1 MFNKDFVM
9 KPIYLILPMLL
20 FTGCAQMAK
29 IPSVVVLPG
38 NDKPKQMDRTEVI
51 MAARECVNARMKP
64 IIQRVA
70 QPTDHGTIIVPV
82 AVQCDVYEATFK

>member
-1 MFNKDFVM
+1 M
-9 KPIYLILPMLL
+9 KSVYLIVPLL
-20 FTGCAQMAK
+20 LLTGCHGLSK

-38 NDKPKQMDRTEVI
+38 NDKVKQMDRTEVI

-64 IIQRVA
+64 IIQRVP

-82 AVQCDVYEATFK
+82 AVQCDVYEATLK

>member
-1 MFNKDFVM
+1 MIM
-9 KPIYLILPMLL
+9 KPVYLIVPLMLL
-20 FTGCAQMAK
+20 TACSGMSK

-38 NDKPKQMDRTEVI
+38 NDKVKQMDRTEVI

-64 IIQRVA
+64 IIQRVP

-82 AVQCDVYEATFK
+82 AVQCDVYEPTLK

>member
-1 MFNKDFVM
+1 V
-9 KPIYLILPMLL
+9 YLNLPLFLL
-20 FTGCAQMAK
+20 TGCHGLSK
-29 IPSVVVLPG
+29 IPSVIVLPG
-38 NDKPKQMDRTEVI
+38 GDKVKQMDRTEVI

-64 IIQRVA
+64 IIQRVP

>member
-1 MFNKDFVM
+1 M
-9 KPIYLILPMLL
+9 KSLLIVPIILL
-20 FTGCAQMAK
+20 TACAGASK
-29 IPSVVVLPG
+29 IPSVVILPG

-64 IIQRVA
+64 VIQKVA

-82 AVQCDVYEATFK
+82 AVQCDVYEQTLK

>member
-1 MFNKDFVM
+1 M
-9 KPIYLILPMLL
+9 KSLLIVPIMLL
-20 FTGCAQMAK
+20 TACAGVSK

-64 IIQRVA
+64 VIQKVA

-82 AVQCDVYEATFK
+82 AVQCDVYESTLK

>member
-1 MFNKDFVM
+1 M
-9 KPIYLILPMLL
+9 KSLLIVPIVLL
-20 FTGCAQMAK
+20 TACSGMSK

-64 IIQRVA
+64 VIQKVA

-82 AVQCDVYEATFK
+82 AVQCDVYESTLK

>member
-1 MFNKDFVM
+1 M
-9 KPIYLILPMLL
+9 KSLLIVPIMLL
-20 FTGCAQMAK
+20 TTCAGVSK

-64 IIQRVA
+64 VIQKVA

-82 AVQCDVYEATFK
+82 AVQCDVYESTLK

>member
-1 MFNKDFVM
+1 M
-9 KPIYLILPMLL
+9 KPVYLIIPLILL
-20 FTGCAQMAK
+20 TGCAGMSK

-64 IIQRVA
+64 VIQKVA

-82 AVQCDVYEATFK
+82 AVQCDVYESTLK

>member
-1 MFNKDFVM
+1 M
-9 KPIYLILPMLL
+9 KPVYLILPLFLL
-20 FTGCAQMAK
+20 TGCHGLSK
-29 IPSVVVLPG
+29 IPSVIVLPG
-38 NDKPKQMDRTEVI
+38 SDKVKQMDRTEVI

-64 IIQRVA
+64 IIQRVP

>member
-1 MFNKDFVM
+1 M
-9 KPIYLILPMLL
+9 KSLLIVPIMLL
-20 FTGCAQMAK
+20 TACSGMSK

-38 NDKPKQMDRTEVI
+38 NEKPKQMDRTEVI

-64 IIQRVA
+64 VIQKVA

-82 AVQCDVYEATFK
+82 AVQCDVYESTLK

>member
-1 MFNKDFVM
+1 M
-9 KPIYLILPMLL
+9 KALYIIPLVLL
-20 FTGCAQMAK
+20 TGCAGMSK

-38 NDKPKQMDRTEVI
+38 SEKPKQMDRTEVI

-64 IIQRVA
+64 VIQRLP

-82 AVQCDVYEATFK
+82 AVQCDVYESTLK

>member
-1 MFNKDFVM
+1 M
-9 KPIYLILPMLL
+9 KSVYLILPILL
-20 FTGCAQMAK
+20 LTGCAGLSK

-38 NDKPKQMDRTEVI
+38 NDKVKQMDRTEVI

-64 IIQRVA
+64 IIQRVP

-82 AVQCDVYEATFK
+82 AVQCDVYEPTLK

>member
-1 MFNKDFVM
+1 M
-9 KPIYLILPMLL
+9 KPVYLIIPLILL
-20 FTGCAQMAK
+20 TGCAGVSK

-64 IIQRVA
+64 VIQKVA

-82 AVQCDVYEATFK
+82 AVQCDVYESTLK

>member
-1 MFNKDFVM
+1 M
-9 KPIYLILPMLL
+9 KLFYLILPLALL
-20 FTGCAQMAK
+20 TGCAGMAK

-64 IIQRVA
+64 VIQKVA

-82 AVQCDVYEATFK
+82 AVQCDVYEATLK

>member
-1 MFNKDFVM
+1 M
-9 KPIYLILPMLL
+9 KLLCLIAPLVLL
-20 FTGCAQMAK
+20 TACGATK

-64 IIQRVA
+64 VIQKVA

-82 AVQCDVYEATFK
+82 AVQCDVYESTLK

>member
-1 MFNKDFVM
+1 M
-9 KPIYLILPMLL
+9 KSVYLIVPLL
-20 FTGCAQMAK
+20 LLTGCAGMAK

-38 NDKPKQMDRTEVI
+38 GDKVKQMDRTEVI

-64 IIQRVA
+64 IIQRVP

-82 AVQCDVYEATFK
+82 AVQCDVYEPTLK

>member
-1 MFNKDFVM
+1 M
-9 KPIYLILPMLL
+9 KSLLIVPIILLTACSGMS
-20 FTGCAQMAK
+20 K

-64 IIQRVA
+64 VIQKVA

-82 AVQCDVYEATFK
+82 AVQCDVYESTLK

>member
-1 MFNKDFVM
+1 M
-9 KPIYLILPMLL
+9 KPVYLILPLFLL
-20 FTGCAQMAK
+20 TGCHGLSK

-38 NDKPKQMDRTEVI
+38 SDKVKQMDRTEVI

-64 IIQRVA
+64 IIQRVP

>member
-1 MFNKDFVM
+1 M
-9 KPIYLILPMLL
+9 KSLLIVPIVLL
-20 FTGCAQMAK
+20 TACSGMSK

-38 NDKPKQMDRTEVI
+38 NEKPKQMDRTEVI

-64 IIQRVA
+64 VIQKVA

-82 AVQCDVYEATFK
+82 AVQCDVYESTLK

>member
-1 MFNKDFVM
+1 M
-9 KPIYLILPMLL
+9 KLFYFILPLALL
-20 FTGCAQMAK
+20 TGCAGVSK

-38 NDKPKQMDRTEVI
+38 NEKPKQMDRTEVI

-64 IIQRVA
+64 VIQKVA

-82 AVQCDVYEATFK
+82 SVQCDVYEATLK

>member
-1 MFNKDFVM
+1 M
-9 KPIYLILPMLL
+9 KSLYLIVPFVLL
-20 FTGCAQMAK
+20 TGCSGMSK

-64 IIQRVA
+64 VIQKVA

-82 AVQCDVYEATFK
+82 AVQCDVYESTLK

>member
-1 MFNKDFVM
+1 M
-9 KPIYLILPMLL
+9 KSLLIVPIMLL
-20 FTGCAQMAK
+20 TACAGASK

-64 IIQRVA
+64 VIQKVA

-82 AVQCDVYEATFK
+82 AVQCDVYESTLK